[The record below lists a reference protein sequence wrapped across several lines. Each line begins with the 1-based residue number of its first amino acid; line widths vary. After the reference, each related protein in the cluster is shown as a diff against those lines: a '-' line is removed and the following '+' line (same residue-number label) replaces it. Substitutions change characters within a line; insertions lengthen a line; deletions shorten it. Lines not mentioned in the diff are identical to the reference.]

1 MSLALCKKRSQTP
14 RSAQNRIRLCGSLG
28 RSVDSGFRRS
38 DGGGYLVPPC
48 GFSFSVDWVL
58 GERIASCSWAAR
70 QLGCCAVSVTARW
83 HLRAARWAAA
93 LYSHAPSAVDMP
105 CGRPSDAGSAR
116 QGDFR
121 SSDQS
126 ASAAVSC
133 GGRGRVVSG
142 ADPWARLVITR
153 ESPGTSAAWG
163 NRAHP
168 ERLEQ
173 VGFGE
178 SLSATGGPS
187 QLTALCDR
195 IAVVIHPVCLGSR

>member
-1 MSLALCKKRSQTP
+1 MFLGCAAVGLLRGVCYCSVAFACR
-14 RSAQNRIRLCGSLG
+14 ALG
-28 RSVDSGFRRS
+28 RRPF
-38 DGGGYLVPPC
+38 
-48 GFSFSVDWVL
+48 
-58 GERIASCSWAAR
+58 A
-70 QLGCCAVSVTARW
+70 
-83 HLRAARWAAA
+83 
-93 LYSHAPSAVDMP
+93 HAPSAVDMP

-142 ADPWARLVITR
+142 ADPWARLVISR

-187 QLTALCDR
+187 RLTDLRDR
-195 IAVVIHPVCLGSR
+195 LAVAIHPVCLGSRLRCVPLQGAPSLFALPGMVVAAGVSTFRAAGWMA